1 VGGLTERTGTWRGW
15 PWVNALLGVLVL
27 ALVVYLLVL
36 LAAGSRAA
44 PGTTKGERAEQRYDD
59 VRAAVSKGIEAF
71 LRVDYKNMDPLLDA
85 VLDGSTGTFKQ
96 QYAATRSSLK
106 SAAQQAKATSTG
118 TIKQIGVSELKGDQA
133 TVFVAAD
140 AVVTNSTTTKNPATA
155 TCPHKGAGC
164 RFYRL
169 KVGMTDTSDG
179 WKISSLDFVS

>member
-1 VGGLTERTGTWRGW
+1 VNSALGL
-15 PWVNALLGVLVL
+15 VAA
-27 ALVVYLLVL
+27 ALVVALVL
-36 LAAGSRAA
+36 LLTRSPSVL
-44 PGTTKGERAEQRYDD
+44 PGKTKAERAEQRYDE
-59 VRAAVSKGIEAF
+59 VRAAASKEILAF
-71 LRVDYKNMDPLLDA
+71 LRVDYQDMDPLLDA
-85 VLDGSTGTFKQ
+85 VLAGSTGTFKQ

-118 TIKQIGVSELKGDQA
+118 TIKQVGVSEVNGDRA

-155 TCPHKGAGC
+155 TCPHQGAGC